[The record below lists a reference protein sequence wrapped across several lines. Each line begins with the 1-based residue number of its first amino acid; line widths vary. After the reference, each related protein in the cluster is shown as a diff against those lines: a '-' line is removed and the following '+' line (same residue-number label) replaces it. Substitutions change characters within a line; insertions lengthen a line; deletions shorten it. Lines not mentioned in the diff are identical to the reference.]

1 MCKAETEH
9 WWSYCAMCGYH
20 IAAAISVRETM
31 RKFDDIKEWCLA
43 AAKREGDSEVGAGEV
58 ATAYWCDDCNNYT
71 PWLMKSVGCLRCA
84 ANDK

>member
-1 MCKAETEH
+1 MKLE
-9 WWSYCAMCGYH
+9 
-20 IAAAISVRETM
+20 IS
-31 RKFDDIKEWCLA
+31 KEWCLA

-84 ANDK
+84 ANDKQRTEP